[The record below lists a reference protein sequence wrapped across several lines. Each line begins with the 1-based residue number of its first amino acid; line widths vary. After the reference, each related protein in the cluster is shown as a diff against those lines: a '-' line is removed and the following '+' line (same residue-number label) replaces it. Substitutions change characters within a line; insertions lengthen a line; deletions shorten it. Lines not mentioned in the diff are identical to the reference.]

1 MSDLDRLNNAKVTEE
16 YDNYSEMTT
25 DQLIKLEQEM
35 SANYYKTRELFS
47 LTDYAEIIRELTLRE
62 GR

>member
-1 MSDLDRLNNAKVTEE
+1 MTEMS
-16 YDNYSEMTT
+16 T

-47 LTDYAEIIRELTLRE
+47 LTDYAEIIRELTLRSE
-62 GR
+62 ETK